1 MNHYTCNEEKKNLL
15 HVTRRC
21 IWQNEHDFLGIVKS
35 VHKWYIVLCRRSDT
49 PVECVWERSV
59 RTGSPVTGQTALAG
73 DIQHTVEC
81 ERC

>member
-1 MNHYTCNEEKKNLL
+1 MKKLFFYMLHGGVFGKMN
-15 HVTRRC
+15 V
-21 IWQNEHDFLGIVKS
+21 ILGIVKS
-35 VHKWYIVLCRRSDT
+35 VHKWYIVLCGRSDT